1 MFLFLYIVPA
11 IPFKTDQGDGAFVRL
26 RIEKRIASPP
36 GGVGKNP
43 GGGTD
48 VTKKAFSPKV
58 IRRPEKEQ

>member
-11 IPFKTDQGDGAFVRL
+11 IPFQTDQGDGAFVRL
-26 RIEKRIASPP
+26 RIEKRIASRSEEWGKTP
-36 GGVGKNP
+36 GGA
-43 GGGTD
+43 D